1 MRLIFLSVICYLVI
15 IAAPV
20 LAQDEQDSLLTD
32 SVTANALR
40 IFLDCSDC
48 DFDYFRTEITFVNFV
63 RHRQQADVHIL
74 MTTQRTGAGGE
85 EFTIEFIGQL
95 EFENMRDTLKHVV
108 LESDTDDTI
117 RSGLVR
123 HIKIGLMRFAA
134 RTPMAKDISI
144 GYSKPAQET
153 TQIDKWK
160 NWVFSLELNT
170 WVNGQ
175 KSYRNLNFWWDIEA
189 ERVTARSKL
198 DFSVWGSYNESKF
211 DYEDYKALSLSR
223 SKGTDGS
230 YTFALDPDHW
240 AAAFEVGVWS
250 STYSNLDYRIWNSV
264 AVEYNIFPYSQST
277 RRQLRLIYE
286 LSLKYADYEEE
297 TIFGKRDEWLSQERL
312 SVSLEYIQPWGS
324 VNVSTYL
331 SNYFHDFSMNHLQ
344 IHSSLS
350 LSVIQG
356 LSVNL
361 NGSASRIRDQLSLRK
376 GDASEDEVLLRRREL
391 ETSYDYYVSFGI
403 SYTFGSIYNNVVNP
417 RFGG

>member
-1 MRLIFLSVICYLVI
+1 MRLLLLFVICHLVI
-15 IAAPV
+15 MVAPV
-20 LAQDEQDSLLTD
+20 LAEVEHDSLLTD
-32 SVTANALR
+32 SVTANALS

-74 MTTQRTGAGGE
+74 VTTQRTGAGGE
-85 EFTIEFIGQL
+85 EFTIEFIGQSR
-95 EFENMRDTLKHVV
+95 FENVRDTLKYVA
-108 LESDTDDTI
+108 LESDTDDKI
-117 RSGLVR
+117 RSGMVR
-123 HIKIGLMRFAA
+123 LIKIGLMRFAA
-134 RTPMAKDISI
+134 RTPMAEDISI

-153 TQIDKWK
+153 TQIDKWN

-170 WVNGQ
+170 WINGQ
-175 KSYRNLNFWWDIEA
+175 KSYRNLNTWWDIEA
-189 ERVTARSKL
+189 ERITERNKVY
-198 DFSVWGSYNESKF
+198 FGIWGSYNESKF

-223 SKGTDGS
+223 SKGIDGS

-250 STYSNLDYRIWNSV
+250 STYSNLDYRTWNSV

-277 RRQLRLIYE
+277 RRQLRLTYE

-297 TIFGKRDEWLSQERL
+297 TIFGKTDEWLSQERL
-312 SVSLEYIQPWGS
+312 SVSLEY
-324 VNVSTYL
+324 
-331 SNYFHDFSMNHLQ
+331 MNRMR
-344 IHSSLS
+344 IHGRLS
-350 LSVIQG
+350 LSVTQG

-391 ETSYDYYVSFGI
+391 ETSYDYHVSFGI
-403 SYTFGSIYNNVVNP
+403 SYTFGSIYNNIVNP

>member
-123 HIKIGLMRFAA
+123 LIKIGLMRFAA

>member
-1 MRLIFLSVICYLVI
+1 MRLLLLFLICHLMI
-15 IAAPV
+15 MAAPV
-20 LAQDEQDSLLTD
+20 LAEAEQDSLLSD
-32 SVTANALR
+32 SVTVNALR
-40 IFLDCSDC
+40 IYLDCDDC

-74 MTTQRTGAGGE
+74 VTTQRTGAGGD

-95 EFENMRDTLKHVV
+95 EFENMRDTLKHIA
-108 LESDTDDTI
+108 LESDTDDKI

-123 HIKIGLMRFAA
+123 LIKIGLMRFAA
-134 RTPMAKDISI
+134 RTPMALDISI

-153 TQIDKWK
+153 TRIDKWK
-160 NWVFSLELNT
+160 NWVFSLELDT
-170 WVNGQ
+170 WFNGQ
-175 KSYRNLNFWWDIEA
+175 KSYRDLNISWDVEA
-189 ERVTARSKL
+189 ERVTERSKL
-198 DFSVWGSYNESKF
+198 EFSVWGSYNESKF

-230 YTFALDPDHW
+230 YTLALDPDHW
-240 AAAFEVGVWS
+240 AAGCEVGVWS

-264 AVEYNIFPYSQST
+264 AIEYNIFPYSQST

-297 TIFGKRDEWLSQERL
+297 TIFGKTDEWLSQERL

-324 VNVSTYL
+324 VNTSASL
-331 SNYFHDFSMNHLQ
+331 SNYFHNFSMNRMS
-344 IHSSLS
+344 IHGNLS

-356 LSVNL
+356 LSVDL